1 MIIPDF
7 LFDFYRKVNY
17 FGDILIPFLLFYFL
31 IMVAVNGRTADVAA
45 LRWVCG
51 LGFGRLCAAVLC
63 STNSF
68 FIFLYQVNE

>member
-31 IMVAVNGRTADVAA
+31 IMVAENYRTTATNDYPKPA
-45 LRWVCG
+45 LRV
-51 LGFGRLCAAVLC
+51 
-63 STNSF
+63 
-68 FIFLYQVNE
+68 